1 MTTIVAREKRPV
13 LSPSTPGA
21 TAETVALYNY
31 IQSLCGTSS
40 YLIGHAEYMTVT
52 GFIPNWSNYQ
62 EQWRTMSG
70 KYCAMVQFEY
80 VDPQE
85 WRQGAAANANMIE
98 RIKDVYRSGGIC
110 KLHHHPGNPVTGVLS
125 APLPQVGGATG
136 AFGDRNGTPV
146 AACLSGGAQRAQF
159 LAYCDRWAATLNAL
173 QIGGVKIPVIVR
185 PFHEINAAFF
195 WWNGSDRRTDMVQ
208 MWRDFVDRLRAQ
220 GVTNAL
226 FEINFD
232 CGATDATIVNWNP
245 GDTYYDLVSGDYYDT
260 RATPVAPYAALG
272 SLASASNFATMQ
284 SMGKPVSWSEV
295 GYLNTAN
302 RPGQWAKNTGDAMRL
317 FPAAWS
323 LLTWIPYG
331 SAGTYQGY
339 APVAGQAVDADVAA
353 MLNDP
358 RCITRERVTFRP
370 FAQ

>member
-1 MTTIVAREKRPV
+1 MTTIVARDKRPV

-31 IQSLCGTSS
+31 IQSLTGTSS
-40 YLIGHAEYMTVT
+40 FLFGHAEYMSVA
-52 GFIPNWSNYQ
+52 GSKPNWSNYQ
-62 EQWRTMSG
+62 EQFRTMSG
-70 KYCAMVQFEY
+70 KYPAMVQFEY
-80 VDPQE
+80 VDTNH
-85 WRQGAAANANMIE
+85 WDQGSACNSNMIE

-110 KLHHHPGNPVTGVLS
+110 KIHHHPGNPVTGSLASNV
-125 APLPQVGGATG
+125 PVGGGSTG
-136 AFGDRNGTPV
+136 NYADRNGSPV

-195 WWNGSDRRTDMVQ
+195 WWNGADRRADMVQ

-226 FEINFD
+226 FELNFD
-232 CGATDATIVNWNP
+232 CGATDSGIVNWNP
-245 GDTYYDLVSGDYYDT
+245 GDTYFDLVSGDYYDG
-260 RATPVAPYAALG
+260 RPNPVFPYSSLG
-272 SLASASNFATMQ
+272 SLSSAANYTTMLG
-284 SMGKPVSWSEV
+284 MGKPVSWSEV
-295 GYLNTAN
+295 GYNNTAN
-302 RPGQWAKNTGDAMRL
+302 RPGQWAKQTGAAMRL
-317 FPAAWS
+317 FPACWS
-323 LLTWIPYG
+323 MLLWIPYG
-331 SAGTYQGY
+331 SAGTYQGF

-370 FAQ
+370 FAV